1 MVIKVDT
8 HVECKGDG
16 MVIIKLNIILY
27 IEFFRWKR
35 NKSEGK

>member
-8 HVECKGDG
+8 HVECKGDD

-35 NKSEGK
+35 TEEK